1 MESKQNWIKKSL
13 LVILCWVII
22 AIPASAQHSHE
33 HTHDYRKIV
42 FPDIPG
48 FYTLSTDLHMHTV
61 FSDGSVWP
69 NIRTEEAIRDDIDVI
84 AITDHLEYQP
94 HEEDIPNP
102 DRNRSYQVAQESRPQ
117 DSDLIVING
126 SEITREMPPGHSNAI
141 FVEDA
146 NKLLTDDFMDAFREA
161 KNQDAFIFWNHP
173 NWTNHRKDGVAKLSD
188 VHKEL
193 IEGGMLHGIEVVNE
207 KTYSVEALQIA
218 LDYDLTILGTS
229 DIHGLIDWEYDVH
242 HNGHRPVTL
251 VFSEERT
258 KDSLKRSLMEGNTVV
273 WSNDFLIGHEPF
285 LVPLI
290 KESLELSEIGYI
302 DETSVLNVKITNH
315 SSTKYILN
323 NESEF
328 TFHQHPDLLTIEPM
342 SVVVLQIKTLERKDS
357 IELPFEVVNAV
368 TAPDEHPQITFDI
381 EIE

>member
-1 MESKQNWIKKSL
+1 MKSKQNRIKKSL
-13 LVILCWVII
+13 LVTLCMVIF
-22 AIPASAQHSHE
+22 AMPALAQHSHE

-48 FYTLSTDLHMHTV
+48 YHTLSADLHMHTV

-69 NIRTEEAIRDDIDVI
+69 NIRTEEALRDDIDVI

-94 HEEDIPNP
+94 HEDDIPHP
-102 DRNRSYQVAQESRPQ
+102 DRNRSYQVAEESRPAN
-117 DSDLIVING
+117 SDLIVING
-126 SEITREMPPGHSNAI
+126 SEITRDMPPGHSNAI

-146 NKLLTDDFMDAFREA
+146 NELLTDDFMDAFRAA

-173 NWTNHRKDGVAKLSD
+173 NWISQRKDGVARLSD
-188 VHKEL
+188 VHNEL

-207 KTYSVEALQIA
+207 FTYSEEALQIA

-242 HNGHRPVTL
+242 HGGHRPVTL

-258 KDSLKRSLMEGNTVV
+258 KEALKESLMNGNTVV

-290 KESLELSEIGYI
+290 EESLELSEIGYLG
-302 DETSVLNVKITNH
+302 DTSVLNVKITNH
-315 SSTKYILN
+315 SSSKYILRN
-323 NESEF
+323 QSEY
-328 TFHQHPDLLTIEPM
+328 TLHQQPDVLTIEPM
-342 SVVVLQIKTLERKDS
+342 SVKVLNIKTLDRVDS
-357 IELPFEVVNAV
+357 IELPFEVLNAV
-368 TAPDEHPQITFDI
+368 TAPDEHPQIFFDI

>member
-1 MESKQNWIKKSL
+1 MRHTLNPIKKRL
-13 LVILCWVII
+13 FVTLCMAII
-22 AIPASAQHSHE
+22 AMPTLAQHSHE

-48 FYTLSTDLHMHTV
+48 YHTLSTDLHMHTV

-69 NIRTEEAIRDDIDVI
+69 NIRTEEALRDDIDVI

-102 DRNRSYQVAQESRPQ
+102 DRNRSYNVAQESVPG

-146 NKLLTDDFMDAFREA
+146 NKILQDDFMDAFQEA
-161 KNQDAFIFWNHP
+161 KNQDAFVFWNHP
-173 NWTNHRKDGVAKLSD
+173 NWTSQRKDGIARLTD
-188 VHKEL
+188 LHRQL
-193 IEGGMLHGIEVVNE
+193 IEDEMLHGIEVVNE
-207 KTYSVEALQIA
+207 FTYSEEALQIA
-218 LDYDLTILGTS
+218 LDHDLTILGTS

-258 KDSLKRSLMEGNTVV
+258 KESLKKSLMEGNTVV

-290 KESLELSEIGYI
+290 EESLELSDIGYTG
-302 DETSVLNVKITNH
+302 DTSVLNVKITNH
-315 SSTKYILN
+315 SSSKYIFEN
-323 NESEF
+323 QSEYN
-328 TFHQHPDLLTIEPM
+328 FHQNQDVFTIEPM
-342 SVVVLQIKTLERKDS
+342 SVKILQVKTLERKNS
-357 IELPFEVVNAV
+357 IRLPFEVMNAV
-368 TAPDEHPQITFDI
+368 TAPDQHPQIIFDI
-381 EIE
+381 DIE